1 MGTTSLR
8 FMNYVFYALVV
19 LQKRALRKKCQY
31 SELFWSVF
39 SLIPTE
45 CGEIRS
51 ISSYS
56 VWMRE
61 NADQNNSGC
70 GHFTQKR
77 VLACNASLTD
87 WLVLMESHCWY
98 FMRRLFFFFTLYTPK
113 RLTVNSWYFKF
124 SVSRTNSLVWSLS
137 PLVLISFKIVFLSQ
151 TAISRTSRSKFWVP
165 WPNFSGYVKH
175 FIEFE
180 IL

>member
-1 MGTTSLR
+1 MGTTSLK

-98 FMRRLFFFFTLYTPK
+98 FMRRLFLSGILYTPK

-124 SVSRTNSLVWSLS
+124 SVSLTNSLVWSLS
-137 PLVLISFKIVFLSQ
+137 PLVLISFKIVFLSE